1 MGFLLHAT
9 KEILTNAFLSCS
21 TMAAD
26 VFSLIFRVP
35 SWYLIPGE
43 RSHNEEVSLE
53 RGDGKVTVVFQGK
66 LTRAV

>member
-1 MGFLLHAT
+1 
-9 KEILTNAFLSCS
+9 
-21 TMAAD
+21 MAAD
-26 VFSLIFRVP
+26 VFSLIFRAP